1 MKNPQDM
8 DKKMGLV
15 QENML
20 KLHEQR
26 RKIMDAK
33 NPQER
38 EQLMQ
43 VHRETIHQYMQA
55 TKEGRM
61 MSGDAKNGSCSG
73 ADKQQKDGENYNID
87 SAMNYDHRRHKN
99 VPGWHRPI
107 HLTDGKTPFL
117 STSTW
122 RFKR

>member
-1 MKNPQDM
+1 
-8 DKKMGLV
+8 
-15 QENML
+15 
-20 KLHEQR
+20 
-26 RKIMDAK
+26 
-33 NPQER
+33 
-38 EQLMQ
+38 
-43 VHRETIHQYMQA
+43 
-55 TKEGRM
+55 